1 MSASALQDV
10 RFTVFTK
17 ILNIKISHN
26 VKTSLFFLPRIVLST
41 TTNLE
46 GAFLLL
52 SILFQ
57 VAVLLWRTNDLVSM
71 LKNEIEHL
79 YL

>member
-1 MSASALQDV
+1 MSVSALQDV